1 MSATTGSLVEY
12 LLCLAD
18 DNMVLA
24 QRLGELAARMPDLE
38 EDIAVANV
46 GLDHLGQARS
56 LYAYAG
62 EIEGT
67 GRTEDDLALG
77 RSEREFRNAVL
88 VEQPNTDF
96 AHVLVRQLLVDAYQV
111 PLYDALTGSTDPTL
125 AGIAAKAVKEA
136 RYHLRRSS
144 TWVIRLG
151 DGTEES
157 HDRCQ
162 AAVDHLWRYAE
173 DLFAVPPGFEQ
184 LVAAGVAI
192 PMDPVRV
199 AATNSV
205 HDVMASATLTLPAD
219 LALRTGGRE
228 GMHTEHLGHLLTE
241 MQWLHR
247 SHPGASW

>member
-1 MSATTGSLVEY
+1 MSVTTGTLVEY

-62 EIEGT
+62 EVEGT

-88 VEQPNTDF
+88 IEQPNTDF

-173 DLFAVPPGFEQ
+173 DLFAVPPDFEQ
-184 LVAAGVAI
+184 LVAAGVAT

-205 HDVMASATLTLPAD
+205 HDVMASATLTLPSD

-247 SHPGASW
+247 SNPGATW

>member
-1 MSATTGSLVEY
+1 M
-12 LLCLAD
+12 
-18 DNMVLA
+18 
-24 QRLGELAARMPDLE
+24 
-38 EDIAVANV
+38 
-46 GLDHLGQARS
+46 
-56 LYAYAG
+56 
-62 EIEGT
+62 
-67 GRTEDDLALG
+67 
-77 RSEREFRNAVL
+77 
-88 VEQPNTDF
+88 
-96 AHVLVRQLLVDAYQV
+96 

-157 HDRCQ
+157 HNRCQ

-173 DLFAVPPGFEQ
+173 DLFAVPSGFEQ
-184 LVAAGVAI
+184 LVAAGVAT

-199 AATNSV
+199 AATHSV

-247 SHPGASW
+247 SNPGATW